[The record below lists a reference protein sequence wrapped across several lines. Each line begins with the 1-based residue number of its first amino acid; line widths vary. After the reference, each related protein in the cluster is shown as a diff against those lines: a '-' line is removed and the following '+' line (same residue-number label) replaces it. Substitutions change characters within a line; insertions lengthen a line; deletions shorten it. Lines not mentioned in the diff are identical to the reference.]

1 MRTPATRPRSTS
13 PPATGSTGR
22 RDGHGSDP
30 APLIRADFALR
41 HAGQLATMMPRPD
54 DPLGRI
60 KDGAL
65 AAHGG
70 RVVWIGDD
78 RDLESQVT
86 LDGDLLDAAG
96 ACVIPGLVDAHTH
109 PVFAGSRADEFAE
122 RVSGVTYRAQ
132 QSGERGIARTVR
144 ATREADVSTLTE
156 LAAARANR
164 FLANGTTTVEAKT
177 GYGLD
182 LDSEAKSLEV
192 IRQLAE
198 QTRLRVIPTFLG
210 AHTVPP
216 GVDRRAYVRSLID
229 EMLPAFR
236 PWAVFCDAWCEASA
250 FTAAEVRAVLGRAK
264 ELGYAIRVH
273 AAQLGPGDGP
283 DIAAELGAS
292 SADHLEFATPA
303 QITAL
308 AKAGTVAVLCPSANF
323 TTHGP
328 RPPIE
333 AMRDAGLPM
342 AIASDLNP
350 GTSNSES
357 LPHAMSLACVAWG
370 MTSEE
375 ALLGATL
382 HAARSLG
389 LEGLVGCLRPG
400 SFADCIVLDVE
411 TPEAIPYYVGV
422 NRVLQTVA
430 GGVVWRPS

>member
-1 MRTPATRPRSTS
+1 M
-13 PPATGSTGR
+13 
-22 RDGHGSDP
+22 
-30 APLIRADFALR
+30 IRADFALR

-60 KDGAL
+60 NDGAL

-144 ATREADVSTLTE
+144 ATREADVATLIE

-182 LDSEAKSLEV
+182 LDHEAKSLEV
-192 IRQLAE
+192 LRQLAE

-273 AAQLGPGDGP
+273 AAQLAPGEGP

-303 QITAL
+303 QINAL
-308 AKAGTVAVLCPSANF
+308 AKAGTVAVLCPGANF

-333 AMRDAGLPM
+333 AMREAKLAI

-357 LPHAMSLACVAWG
+357 LPLAMSLACVQWG
-370 MTSEE
+370 MTPAEVL
-375 ALLGATL
+375 AGATV
-382 HAARSLG
+382 HAAHSLNLDG
-389 LEGLVGCLRPG
+389 LAGCLRPG
-400 SFADCIVLDVE
+400 SFADCAVVDAE
-411 TPEAIPYYVGV
+411 NPEAIPYYVGV

-430 GGVVWRPS
+430 GGALWEPS